1 MGHPVLTHPLRA
13 DGLLRDGVSDG
24 VGLRG
29 RGRED
34 AAADPGGGRYGS
46 PHRDRGRL
54 SSWNLKY
61 KKS

>member
-13 DGLLRDGVSDG
+13 DGLLHDG
-24 VGLRG
+24 VGDG
-29 RGRED
+29 FGQED

-54 SSWNLKY
+54 RSWNLKY